1 MTAAKISRRGF
12 TAVELAAAVAVT
24 AALCIFV
31 LLTGANQRRLA
42 RLGEDLAHLKELGA
56 ATGQY
61 AQDAADRF
69 WGFSW
74 VRGQAPVDPNDPNAV
89 GLTFAF
95 SDMQAA
101 ANQAV
106 YIMRRRGNMPQV
118 PAIISWTP
126 HPLYT
131 HLVIEDYLEKSL
143 PWRAVI
149 SSADRWRLKWA
160 ADRDCFLATC
170 NSCQPVGSEATNRRW
185 IFSSSYQPGVA
196 FFDLSPRGSRI
207 SQQGV
212 NYNLYTFGPTAL
224 FGGCQ
229 MSAVLFPSQ
238 KVLLADQNARHFGAR
253 QPYCTHDEARL
264 PLLMADGS
272 VPVRSAAD
280 ANPGWDPN
288 STSPTS
294 VTHFTYLPNN
304 ACWDPPALNPSAGD
318 QVLGRFRYTRNGVAG
333 RDFGGPQTP

>member
-1 MTAAKISRRGF
+1 MTATEIRRRGF
-12 TAVELAAAVAVT
+12 TAVELAATVAVT

-31 LLTGANQRRLA
+31 LLTGPNQRRLA

-74 VRGQAPVDPNDPNAV
+74 VRGQAPIDPNDPNAA
-89 GLTFAF
+89 GLTFAS
-95 SDMQAA
+95 SDLQAA

-106 YIMRRRGNMPQV
+106 YIMRRRGNMPQI
-118 PAIISWTP
+118 PAILSWIP
-126 HPLYT
+126 HVSYS
-131 HLVIEDYLEKSL
+131 HLVLEDYLDKPL
-143 PWRAVI
+143 PWRTVI

-160 ADRDCFLATC
+160 ADRDCFLANC
-170 NSCQPVGSEATNRRW
+170 NSCQPVGSDPINRRW
-185 IFSSSYQPGVA
+185 LFSGSFQPGIA
-196 FFDLSPRGSRI
+196 FFDLAARGNRITQASTYTQYFIPISPM
-207 SQQGV
+207 
-212 NYNLYTFGPTAL
+212 L
-224 FGGCQ
+224 GGCQ
-229 MSAVLFPSQ
+229 MSSVAFPSQ
-238 KVLLADQNARHFGAR
+238 KVLLHDQNARHFGAR

-294 VTHFTYLPNN
+294 VTHFTYFPNN

-318 QVLGRFRYTRNGVAG
+318 QVLGRFRYTRNGIAG